1 MKNPERR
8 GLFGFLKVWKPKYI
22 EEDIYEDVDDYEDRD
37 VYETIIKYKTVMRD
51 IFEERRE
58 KIQKFSVDTAV
69 IQTGLVS
76 RLRRSLDEGIEDA
89 LQYAEDQIGRI
100 KEQFSEIFDEMDE
113 LIQKKYQE
121 LEQCA
126 NDQRIKEAELEK
138 NRKLLKWIETN
149 KEEIDQILEI

>member
-1 MKNPERR
+1 
-8 GLFGFLKVWKPKYI
+8 
-22 EEDIYEDVDDYEDRD
+22 
-37 VYETIIKYKTVMRD
+37 MRD

-58 KIQKFSVDTAV
+58 QIKKFSVDTAV

-89 LQYAEDQIGRI
+89 LQYAEEQIGRI
-100 KEQFSEIFDEMDE
+100 KNQFSEIFDELDE

-126 NDQRIKEAELEK
+126 NDQHIKEAELEK
-138 NRKLLKWIETN
+138 NRKLLKWIEAN